1 MATGY
6 PKPMSHPEQ
15 EACVRLA
22 KQGDRTA
29 RHRLI
34 TRNMRLVAH
43 KTRQFR
49 GKVRDMEDLLSVG
62 MIGLIKAVD
71 SYDPARGTPFANYA
85 CQCIENEVRMHLR
98 RDQRHR
104 SETSLDLPVSSEAGD
119 RTMLDVLVEADDL
132 ASEVTRRL
140 EALEATR
147 LVDLLTPLEREV
159 IESRYGI
166 RGGPIL
172 TQREVAERRGV
183 SRPYIS
189 RVERRALDRLCAWLG
204 GPPGKGPKGSPNG

>member
-1 MATGY
+1 
-6 PKPMSHPEQ
+6 MSRAEQ
-15 EACVRLA
+15 EACIRLA
-22 KQGDRTA
+22 KQGDRAA

-71 SYDPARGTPFANYA
+71 SYDPARQTPFANYA

-98 RDQRHR
+98 KDQRYR
-104 SETSLDLPVSSEAGD
+104 SETSLDVPVSTEAGD
-119 RTMLDVLVEADDL
+119 RTMLDVLVEADDM

-140 EALEATR
+140 QAAEAKK
-147 LVDLLTPLEREV
+147 LVDLLSPLEREV
-159 IESRYGI
+159 IELRYGLG
-166 RGGPIL
+166 GGPGL
-172 TQREVAERRGV
+172 TQREVAMRRNV

-189 RVERRALDRLCAWLG
+189 RVERRALDRLSAWLSG
-204 GPPGKGPKGSPNG
+204 TATPQG